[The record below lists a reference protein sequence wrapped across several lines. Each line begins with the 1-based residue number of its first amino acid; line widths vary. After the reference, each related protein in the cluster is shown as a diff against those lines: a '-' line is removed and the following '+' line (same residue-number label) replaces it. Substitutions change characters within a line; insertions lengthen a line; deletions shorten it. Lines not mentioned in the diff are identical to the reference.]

1 MVGKHQPKLCPPT
14 KKKNINNNSNYTD
27 FFFTNNIGPIVQE
40 ETISPILFAAYVND
54 GKMEFVD
61 NKYEPIEIK

>member
-14 KKKNINNNSNYTD
+14 KKKYKQQFKLYR
-27 FFFTNNIGPIVQE
+27 FFFTNNIGPIVQDE
-40 ETISPILFAAYVND
+40 AISPILFAAYVND